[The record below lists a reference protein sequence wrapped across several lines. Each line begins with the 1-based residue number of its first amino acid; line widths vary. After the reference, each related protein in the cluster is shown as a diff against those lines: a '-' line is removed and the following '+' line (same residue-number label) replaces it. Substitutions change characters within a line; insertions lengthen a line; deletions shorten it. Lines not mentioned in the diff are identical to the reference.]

1 MTSPQSLSLDTIL
14 QSLSKDIW
22 ERLRDVSALPTAY
35 SVRFGEET
43 ITDIMMLDLNRQG
56 LTRAI
61 FVQTPKS
68 KEALAGTDF
77 EWWLGSDATGWI
89 RLAVQAKKIHLGS
102 GRYPNLK
109 HPVKGVSQIDLLEQ
123 FAARQGAIPLY
134 CLYNYTDIADS
145 SRHWHCCQRPFQEE
159 ELGCTITPSS
169 NIKQSIRLWGAK
181 NFDFVHSQM
190 DTIPWRCLALCPRV
204 RALFHQ
210 GQEGMSQLP
219 IPLFGTSPRL
229 YSRLPDRLRVE
240 TDDVPRRSRRVL
252 QSEELDRDLY
262 DPEVGFPRRISVLEL
277 NA

>member
-1 MTSPQSLSLDTIL
+1 MTSPQPYSLDAVL

-22 ERLRDVSALPTAY
+22 ERLRDVGALPTAH

-43 ITDIMMLDLNRQG
+43 ITDILMLDLNRQG
-56 LTRAI
+56 LTRAV

-68 KEALAGTDF
+68 QEALTGTDF

-89 RLAVQAKKIHLGS
+89 RLAVQAKKIHLES
-102 GRYPNLK
+102 ERYPNLK
-109 HPVKGVSQIDLLEQ
+109 HPVKSVSQIDLLER
-123 FAARQGAIPLY
+123 FAARHGAIPLY
-134 CLYNYTDIADS
+134 CLYNYTDNAES
-145 SRHWHCCQRPFQEE
+145 SKHWHCCQRPFQEE

-169 NIKQSIRLWGAK
+169 NIKRAIHLWGAK
-181 NFDFVHSQM
+181 NFDFVHSQI

-210 GQEGMSQLP
+210 GQVGMSQHP
-219 IPLFGTSPRL
+219 IPLFGASPRL
-229 YSRLPDRLRVE
+229 YSQLPDRLRVE
-240 TDDVPRRSRRVL
+240 RESVPRRSRGVL